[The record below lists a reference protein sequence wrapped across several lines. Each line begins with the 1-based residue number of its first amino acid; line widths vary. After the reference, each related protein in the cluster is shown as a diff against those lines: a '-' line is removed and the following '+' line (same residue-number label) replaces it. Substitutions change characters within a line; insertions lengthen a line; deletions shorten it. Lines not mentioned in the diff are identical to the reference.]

1 MKTYY
6 FKLIFMFS
14 VMVTN
19 RTIGQTNLF
28 KNGDFEVTNPNYS
41 CHYNYLNSPNFY
53 IIPGP
58 VRFISSPNQNGSP
71 DYFNSCVKDTTG
83 NNYPGIWSLDVPYNV
98 RGFQEAKS
106 GSGYIG
112 FVNWLNFSDAREY
125 ITLDLR
131 KNLNPEKSYY
141 FEVAVNQSAWFGF
154 FSNDIAALFHD
165 SLINEPGISTLQNFI
180 PQIIN
185 DSDLIDTLKWKIFSG
200 NFSSNGG
207 ENYVTIGNFKH
218 YLNNPDTLRNPWWNL
233 SPSWLLNDPNNWD
246 KGNYIF
252 LDDAWLI
259 EKPEIDLQ
267 DTLITCF
274 GDSVELKADTIGL
287 WPGIQARWEPST
299 NLNNPNVF
307 TPLALPNQTT
317 TYYLTLQ
324 DTGRFA
330 NALAGIV
337 DSITVVV
344 NSDFKNITLSNDTL
358 VCVGDTLLL
367 NANCLDCGAVSYQ
380 WQPYQLFVDSNTNPA
395 MFVAA
400 IGAEVKVNLESN
412 EEKVCLTGNHP
423 INISIKNEA
432 DCIDLDSDKV
442 IIPNSVNP
450 GEFWILSG
458 LENPEVSIWD
468 ARGRLIYFNNDYKND
483 FVAKE
488 AQGIYFYF
496 VKGLNNIF
504 KGKLFISSP

>member
-1 MKTYY
+1 MSLL
-6 FKLIFMFS
+6 FVAKLGF
-14 VMVTN
+14 
-19 RTIGQTNLF
+19 GQNNLF
-28 KNGDFEVTNPNYS
+28 LNGNFEATNTNYS
-41 CHYNYLNSPNFY
+41 CHYYNLLSPNFLVL
-53 IIPGP
+53 PGP
-58 VRFISSPNQNGSP
+58 VQFLSCPNNSSP
-71 DYFNSCVKDTTG
+71 DYFNSCVTDTSG
-83 NNYPGIWSLDVPYNV
+83 NNFPGVWSISVPYNL
-98 RGFQEAKS
+98 RCYQNAKS

-112 FVNWLNFSDAREY
+112 MANWIISNNQREY
-125 ITLDLR
+125 ITLDL
-131 KNLNPEKSYY
+131 KSTLSPKKHYY
-141 FEVAVNQSAWFGF
+141 FEVGCNQSAWHGY
-154 FSNDIAALFHD
+154 FSNDLAALFHD
-165 SLINEPGISTLQNFI
+165 SIINVAGGNSLQNYI
-180 PQIIN
+180 PQVVN
-185 DSDLIDTLKWKIFSG
+185 SSNLIDTLNWRTFSG
-200 NFSSNGG
+200 FYISNGG
-207 ENYVTIGNFKH
+207 ENFVSIGNFKD
-218 YLNNPDTLRNPWWNL
+218 YLNNPDTLKNPWWNL
-233 SPSWLLNDPNNWD
+233 SPSWVIDNMQSWPF
-246 KGNYIF
+246 GNYIL

-259 EKPEIDLQ
+259 ALPEISMP
-267 DTLITCF
+267 DTINLCL

-287 WPGIQARWEPST
+287 WSGIQARWEPST

-380 WQPYQLFVDSNTNPA
+380 WQPYHLFVDGNTNPA